1 MTLAATPPPAPAP
14 TNPEPG
20 AALRRLPMAVL
31 LAVVTTFYIESGHI
45 AFQWQSPSSV
55 GVAVLGMLVAQ
66 FLAAWLMLSIVGVG
80 YRFVQASGAGAATH
94 RRLALLVAGCTLAG
108 LAVHGGVHAMREPG
122 LVLVSD
128 LSKLLAW
135 NLSFAA
141 LLVLAH
147 HFAERSRDAAIA
159 LGDAELRRVG
169 LERELDSARL
179 QLLQAQSEP
188 HFLFNALAN
197 VRRLM
202 RTDAPAARTLLT
214 DLLRYLEEALPQLR
228 DEHSTLGREAG
239 LVRAYLAVHQV
250 RMGARLASRIDIP
263 DALADRSVPPM
274 VLLTLVENALKHGL
288 QPRVEG
294 GTVQVSARL
303 EPGRLV
309 LTVAD
314 DGQGMGSGSGHGTGL
329 ANLRARLRQTYGSA
343 ASLALAVNEPRGV
356 VATVTLP
363 EPAP

>member
-1 MTLAATPPPAPAP
+1 MTLAATPPAPPAPAA
-14 TNPEPG
+14 PEAG
-20 AALRRLPMAVL
+20 AALRRLPMAAL

-55 GVAVLGMLVAQ
+55 GVAVLGTLATQ
-66 FLAAWLMLSIVGVG
+66 FLVAWLMLGIVGTG
-80 YRFVQASGAGAATH
+80 YRLVRASRAGAATR
-94 RRLALLVAGCTLAG
+94 RRLLLLIAGCALAG
-108 LAVHGGVHAMREPG
+108 LTVHGVAQLLREPDVIKAAN
-122 LVLVSD
+122 LAE
-128 LSKLLAW
+128 LLAW
-135 NLSFAA
+135 NLSFSA

-159 LGDAELRRVG
+159 LGDAELRRLG

-228 DEHSTLGREAG
+228 DEHTTLGREAG

-250 RMGARLASRIDIP
+250 RMGARLASYIDIP
-263 DALADRSVPPM
+263 DALAGRSVPPM

-288 QPRVEG
+288 QPLVEG
-294 GTVQVSARL
+294 GTVRVSARL

-329 ANLRARLRQTYGSA
+329 ANLRARLRQTYGPA
-343 ASLALAVNEPRGV
+343 ASLSLAVNEPRGV
-356 VATVTLP
+356 VVTVTLP